1 MNTIFDFL
9 TVACFISLVCGF
21 FLLTERRP
29 KTLAY
34 LLIAALVFSVADQ
47 LGNAG
52 STLLAAI
59 MIAAG
64 VGYTVLIIRG

>member
-9 TVACFISLVCGF
+9 TVACFVGLVCGF
-21 FLLTERRP
+21 FLLTERHP

-59 MIAAG
+59 MIVAG